1 MYRNTFLSVMFL
13 ACCFNGSLCAQGD
26 AQIYERTCDA
36 KTYPF
41 QTHLQLRHLII
52 LIILI
57 SALMV
62 FLCKRRRSSGKWLF
76 WKMIM

>member
-13 ACCFNGSLCAQGD
+13 ACCFMVVFVHKVMHKFMKGLVMQRL
-26 AQIYERTCDA
+26 IL
-36 KTYPF
+36 F

>member
-13 ACCFNGSLCAQGD
+13 ACCFNGSLCAQSD

-41 QTHLQLRHLII
+41 
-52 LIILI
+52 
-57 SALMV
+57 SDP
-62 FLCKRRRSSGKWLF
+62 CKRRRSSGKWLF